1 MGKSAT
7 VYVLDINSTSMWMGD
22 KVQKVKHL
30 VQLMIHEKLLSGRK
44 TDLVSIVL
52 VGSQETR
59 NHMASDDE
67 YQYIET
73 LFNGLDMAD
82 LKLLQSLDDDHL
94 HGEMSENS
102 GDIID
107 GLIVA
112 ADLIIQKCKKL
123 KYERRIYIFT
133 DGQSSRWK
141 VGDDPS
147 QLAPTIIEHDIQC
160 NFINCS
166 TAADDNEDFLFQ
178 EDNWKAVDVIIQ
190 ELQKAQG
197 QQFTQQ
203 SRHLTLDQAQS
214 EIDTFQKKQVAPT
227 TLFKGFLSLIPLEQ
241 GVYDAENVDFGIPVS
256 MYART
261 HEFKLPTF
269 KKIAEVEQVL
279 DEVDMP
285 DHGAPGTPRK
295 TYAPIQRQFNYV
307 SQSPAYKLDQDIE
320 VGEDFGGDDQ
330 NDQMQQVDKA
340 QLVKYYN
347 YGSSSIPIQAEQYDY
362 LMQQLKQQQGDV
374 GTESG
379 KEMSLLG
386 FVPSSTVDRHLF
398 AGQSYTVVVTP
409 LGAKFNYEQKTVFTQ
424 QRLLMRSFVQT
435 MRQESVYA
443 LVRLVRTQKS
453 DPKLALLCPFNESV
467 FKDSYHQRDADVGVQ
482 SQDGGATVDDYLL
495 LTYIPFADDMREWT
509 FKSLPQLSASSS
521 DQENQ
526 DDIQK
531 MQLMQRFIQRSQFVD
546 DSEHSSQSHQ
556 QFSPSNVY
564 YPAYHYLSSCLLDR
578 ALKRKANGE
587 GDDDNEDEQFPPV
600 DDRLKKPF
608 RREQQLWN
616 QDDIYSRLQNVF
628 DIRKIE
634 KKKAD
639 GEGAVT
645 RVLDESAAP
654 SLDDLLAGR
663 VGGRQEA
670 AADEQDANTEQLQ
683 ELPAIRQFKD
693 KWDEDIDSSLRYFKD
708 EILQMC
714 KQSDADAGDISKCL
728 NTFKAFTIA
737 AEEDA
742 QYSQL
747 VRSIQQLYLDDLMD
761 EDLYQQLLAL
771 GLDNDMSN

>member
-7 VYVLDINSTSMWMGD
+7 VYVLDINSSMWIGD

-67 YQYIET
+67 YQHIET
-73 LFNGLDMAD
+73 LFDGLDMAD

-94 HGEMSENS
+94 HGKVSDNS

-141 VGDDPS
+141 VGDDPA

-166 TAADDNEDFLFQ
+166 SALDDNENSLYY
-178 EDNWKAVDVIIQ
+178 EDDWKAVDIIIQ

-203 SRHLTLDQAQS
+203 SRLLTIEQTQS

-227 TLFKGFLSLIPLEQ
+227 TLFKGFLSLIPFDQ
-241 GVYDAENVDFGIPVS
+241 GAYDAENVDFGIPVS

-269 KKIAEVEQVL
+269 KKIAEVEQIL
-279 DEVDMP
+279 DEVEIP

-307 SQSPAYKLDQDIE
+307 SLSPANRLDQDIE

-330 NDQMQQVDKA
+330 NEQMHQVDKA

-347 YGSSSIPIQAEQYDY
+347 YGSSSIPIQSEQYDY
-362 LMQQLKQQQGDV
+362 LKQQLKQQQGDV

-386 FVPSSTVDRHLF
+386 FVPSSTVDRHLL
-398 AGQSYTVVVTP
+398 AGQTYTMVVTP

-424 QRLLMRSFVQT
+424 QRLLMRSFVQA

-453 DPKLALLCPFNESV
+453 DPKLALLCPFDERV
-467 FKDSYHQRDADVGVQ
+467 FKDSQVVDVGVQ
-482 SQDGGATVDDYLL
+482 PQDDGATVDDYLL

-509 FKSLPQLSASSS
+509 FKSLPQLSSSS
-521 DQENQ
+521 SSNQ
-526 DDIQK
+526 DSQEDLQK
-531 MQLMQRFIQRSQFVD
+531 IQLMQQFIQSSQFVD
-546 DSEHSSQSHQ
+546 DSEHSSQSHL

-578 ALKRKANGE
+578 ALKRKVNEQG
-587 GDDDNEDEQFPPV
+587 GDDNDDEPLPPV

-616 QDDIYSRLQNVF
+616 QDDIYGRLQNVF
-628 DIRKIE
+628 NIRKIE

-639 GEGAVT
+639 GEGTVT

-663 VGGRQEA
+663 VGGGQEA
-670 AADEQDANTEQLQ
+670 AADEQDTNTEQLQ
-683 ELPAIRQFKD
+683 ELSAIRQFKD

-714 KQSDADAGDISKCL
+714 RQSDADAGDIFKCL

-742 QYSQL
+742 QHSQL